1 MAQLGALGL
10 SQAAVR
16 IVAEAV
22 ITWAQMGKGL
32 LLRSLT
38 GLFGGFSYSWLLDL
52 RASVPHELEGDHLGS
67 LLCGLLHHSM
77 VPAFTRV
84 RC

>member
-32 LLRSLT
+32 LLL
-38 GLFGGFSYSWLLDL
+38 GGFSYSWLLDL

-67 LLCGLLHHSM
+67 LLHGLLHHSM